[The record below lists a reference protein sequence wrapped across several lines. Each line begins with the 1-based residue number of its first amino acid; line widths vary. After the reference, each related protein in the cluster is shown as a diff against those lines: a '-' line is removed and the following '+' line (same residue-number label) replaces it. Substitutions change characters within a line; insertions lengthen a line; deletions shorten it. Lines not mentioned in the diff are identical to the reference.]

1 MGQKYAVFDA
11 SGNIGGFYDSSDSPL
26 PEGVVGVEISDDDWQ
41 TFLQGVNDG
50 KLLRINAAGAPE
62 LLDAPAPTGATLVAI
77 NCGAQ
82 SALMAT
88 ANAAT
93 YGMSDA
99 FMLGMLNDADTATF
113 KAWGAYKLTLS
124 KVDLTQETPAWPAL
138 PTAAG

>member
-1 MGQKYAVFDA
+1 MNAFIDA
-11 SGNIGGFYDSSDSPL
+11 SGILVSWGYAESNNDDTL
-26 PEGVVGVEISDDDWQ
+26 VGVPEDFNMVPGQAQYLNGVWSVYTPPIDYVPANTVTQSD
-41 TFLQGVNDG
+41 
-50 KLLRINAAGAPE
+50 
-62 LLDAPAPTGATLVAI
+62 
-77 NCGAQ
+77 
-82 SALMAT
+82 LMAT